1 MSIKPEY
8 TRVSDVLQ
16 LYQDFSNIPQDIL
29 RLKAELGTEVHN
41 IIDASLGGLYIEPDS
56 KASGYVESFE
66 KWKEQTGVKVLM
78 HEERFYCGLLKIT
91 GKPDA
96 VVQFPN
102 SEEKVLIDFKTTVAE
117 NAKFWTLQGSF
128 YHYLCGKNGIDL
140 GARMIF
146 LRLDKF
152 GKLPKAH
159 EYLFSNQTLNLCMSA
174 LNLYRYLKT
183 S

>member
-1 MSIKPEY
+1 MSIKSGY
-8 TRVSDVLQ
+8 TRISDILQ
-16 LYQDFSNIPQDIL
+16 IYQDFSNIPQDVL

-41 IIDASLGGLYIEPDS
+41 IIDASFEGLYIQPDS

-66 KWKEQTGVKVLM
+66 KWKEETGVKVLL
-78 HEERFYCGLLKIT
+78 HEERFYCDVLKIT

-102 SEEKVLIDFKTTVAE
+102 SEDTVLVDFKTTVAE

-128 YHYLCGKNGIDL
+128 YHYLCEKNGVSL
-140 GARMIF
+140 GPRMIF

-152 GKLPKAH
+152 GNLPKAH
-159 EYLFSNQTLNLCMSA
+159 EYLHSNQTLNLCMSA
-174 LNLYRYLKT
+174 LNLYRYLK
-183 S
+183 SS